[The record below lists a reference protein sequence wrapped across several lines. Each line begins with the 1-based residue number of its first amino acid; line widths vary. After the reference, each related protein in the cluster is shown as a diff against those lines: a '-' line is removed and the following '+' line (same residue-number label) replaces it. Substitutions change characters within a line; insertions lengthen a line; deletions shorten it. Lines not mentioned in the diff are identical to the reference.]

1 MTRPSL
7 RRKNLSSQKDLNMS
21 QRKHLLMVI
30 SHSITQFQHHGPVS
44 KSQEGD
50 TRDQTL
56 VLMMMPSLR
65 RNLLLLRDLNTFQ
78 KRLRS
83 MVINHST
90 TLSQEDGPANKSQAG
105 DLRDPTPV
113 SMMKL
118 SWKRANITTTS
129 ITKTKRSDHNTVTQY
144 SVHFASTALSSLNI

>member
-7 RRKNLSSQKDLNMS
+7 PRRNLSSLKDLNMS

-50 TRDQTL
+50 LRDQTL

-65 RNLLLLRDLNTFQ
+65 RNLLLLRDLNTFH

-90 TLSQEDGPANKSQAG
+90 ILSQEDGPANKSQAG

-118 SWKRANITTTS
+118 S
-129 ITKTKRSDHNTVTQY
+129 
-144 SVHFASTALSSLNI
+144 